1 MNAPVRAV
9 ARLVVVT
16 AVLLGAAL
24 PAAAQYGGGPNLFVD
39 PVRIEVG
46 SSFDAFGNSC
56 PPGSTVT
63 LTIDGIPRIL
73 GTSTAQANGIYL
85 FDDVPAPPEF
95 VPGVEYVVRA
105 DCGGGTATF
114 VVAAV
119 CVGGQ
124 DPINGSC
131 DGGLGSIPTTTSTI
145 PGGGPGGPG
154 GPGDPGDPGDGSA
167 TPDGTGGSSSSPGLA
182 FTGLS
187 QLTLT
192 LQIGVSLI
200 AAGVVFALLGRRRS
214 ASA

>member
-9 ARLVVVT
+9 ARLVLVA
-16 AVLLGAAL
+16 AVLFGGAL

-39 PVRIEVG
+39 PVRIEAG

-63 LTIDGIPRIL
+63 LTIGGIPRVL
-73 GTSTAQANGIYL
+73 GTTTAQANGIYL
-85 FDDVPAPPEF
+85 FDDVAAPPEF
-95 VPGVEYVVRA
+95 VPGVDYVVRA

-114 VVAAV
+114 VVTAV
-119 CVGGQ
+119 CVGGH

-131 DGGLGSIPTTTSTI
+131 DGGLGSVPSTSSTT
-145 PGGGPGGPG
+145 PGGGTGGPGGTG
-154 GPGDPGDPGDGSA
+154 GGSGN
-167 TPDGTGGSSSSPGLA
+167 PDGTGGGSSNPDLA

-187 QLTLT
+187 NLALS

-200 AAGVVFALLGRRRS
+200 AAGLVMTLLGRRRN
-214 ASA
+214 APA